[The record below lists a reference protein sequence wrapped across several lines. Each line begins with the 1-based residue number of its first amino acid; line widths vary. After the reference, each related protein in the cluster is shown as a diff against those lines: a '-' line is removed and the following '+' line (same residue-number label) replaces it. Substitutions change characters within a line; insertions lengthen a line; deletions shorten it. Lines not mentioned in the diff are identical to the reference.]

1 MSPIIAGRFDLE
13 RDARRAVEGLKRQ
26 GFAQDD
32 VTAFPIEPPAAHM
45 PRSLQPGR
53 SFRAREETPHT
64 IRTRPPRG
72 AGTLVAVRAAE
83 YAKRLIAVNVLQ
95 AYGARDVERT
105 DGTWTAGEWID
116 FDPSIPPRLV
126 DAPVACEQWISRRES
141 S

>member
-13 RDARRAVEGLKRQ
+13 RDAQRAVEGLKRQ

-32 VTAFPIEPPAAHM
+32 VTAIPIEPPAARA
-45 PRSLQPGR
+45 PRSLQPAG
-53 SFRAREETPHT
+53 SFPAREETLRT
-64 IRTRPPRG
+64 IRTRPRG

-105 DGTWTAGEWID
+105 DGTWMAGEWID

-126 DAPVACEQWISRRES
+126 DPPAACEQWISRRES

>member
-64 IRTRPPRG
+64 IRNQRSR
-72 AGTLVAVRAAE
+72 AE
-83 YAKRLIAVNVLQ
+83 YGRDSEVADESEHSREQSCDADGRDIAS
-95 AYGARDVERT
+95 ERR
-105 DGTWTAGEWID
+105 AN
-116 FDPSIPPRLV
+116 
-126 DAPVACEQWISRRES
+126 
-141 S
+141 